1 MIVFKKNID
10 TRPVARNKNFEK
22 ILCFRSPFELSC
34 LDMLSSLGKNLGNLS
49 RQPRLQTFCTSRQ
62 KCQSLG
68 SHLWSLK
75 SGPAPALSLGAAG
88 LIPFVSAPA
97 YMFQMNEF
105 VPILAE
111 GQLAYGAVIL
121 SFLGGVRWGKLVTPG
136 SLIKPSWS
144 QFTWSV
150 TPSLIAWPALILQYQ
165 QLTYSLPISSLT
177 LVAGLGLCG
186 YLDVKQTGYVSWFK
200 GLRIVLTTVAIMSL
214 LSTLILSYILTPS
227 DNADS
232 S

>member
-1 MIVFKKNID
+1 
-10 TRPVARNKNFEK
+10 
-22 ILCFRSPFELSC
+22 
-34 LDMLSSLGKNLGNLS
+34 MLSSLGKNLGNLS
-49 RQPRLQTFCTSRQ
+49 RQPRGLQTFCTSQQ

-68 SHLWSLK
+68 SHLWNLK

-97 YMFQMNEF
+97 YMYQMNEF
-105 VPILAE
+105 MPILAE
-111 GQLAYGAVIL
+111 SQLAYGAVIL

-165 QLTYSLPISSLT
+165 QSVTYSLPISSLT
-177 LVAGLGLCG
+177 LVVGLGLCG
-186 YLDVKQTGYVSWFK
+186 FLDVKQIGYVSWFK

-214 LSTLILSYILTPS
+214 LSTLTLWYILTPS
-227 DNADS
+227 ENSNS

>member
-1 MIVFKKNID
+1 
-10 TRPVARNKNFEK
+10 
-22 ILCFRSPFELSC
+22 
-34 LDMLSSLGKNLGNLS
+34 MLSSLGKNLGNLS

-88 LIPFVSAPA
+88 LIPFVSVPA
-97 YMFQMNEF
+97 YMYQMNEF
-105 VPILAE
+105 MPILAE
-111 GQLAYGAVIL
+111 SQLAYGAVIL

-165 QLTYSLPISSLT
+165 QSVTYSLPISSLT
-177 LVAGLGLCG
+177 LVVGLGLCG
-186 YLDVKQTGYVSWFK
+186 FLDVKQIGYVSWFK

-214 LSTLILSYILTPS
+214 LSTLTLWYILTPS
-227 DNADS
+227 EKSDS